1 MSYDLCPSLSDSLHS
16 VCMTVSRPVRVA
28 PHGVI
33 SLFFM
38 AESYSSVSV
47 HHIFIRSSVNGHL
60 GCFHVLAVV
69 NSAVVN
75 IGVHISFQTVCFSLD
90 ICPRMGLLIHM
101 VALFSVFLRNLLSV
115 FCSGYTNLLFL
126 QLFRMVSF
134 SPYLLHYFLF
144 LDFLVMTILT
154 GMR

>member
-1 MSYDLCPSLSDSLHS
+1 
-16 VCMTVSRPVRVA
+16 MTVSRPVRVA

-69 NSAVVN
+69 SSGAMD
-75 IGVHISFQTVCFSLD
+75 IEMHAPFQIMF
-90 ICPRMGLLIHM
+90 
-101 VALFSVFLRNLLSV
+101 F
-115 FCSGYTNLLFL
+115 SGYMP
-126 QLFRMVSF
+126 RS
-134 SPYLLHYFLF
+134 
-144 LDFLVMTILT
+144 
-154 GMR
+154 